1 MGSIPVAGAITK
13 ESALVVGS
21 FVIESVRR
29 EATPQAERSG
39 IGFAT
44 LRSRFRD
51 ESKKRLS
58 KFPLRVP

>member
-13 ESALVVGS
+13 ESALVVDS

-29 EATPQAERSG
+29 EATPQAKRSG